1 MTTLLGLNAYQSE
14 ALVLCLAASLIWA
27 GALLLGA
34 MHLERNGAARGD
46 RLWIGALLLAI
57 LPSLVAPSL
66 AAYGVSLRHPAADIN
81 APQAPAAATRAEPSF
96 VNEQPLE
103 RPAGTGDAAAQKSA
117 LPSITLDQA
126 TGALSLLYIYGA
138 FLALFI
144 WLARQTGFIAAAA
157 LAEPVR
163 KEALL
168 RAVDDWAFDFGV
180 KTPRLKR
187 SRHVSSVCVYGA
199 VSPVILMPH
208 DLDARVADEDIAL
221 MCAHEIAHLK
231 RGDTRLFTATALARV
246 LFWFNPLITR
256 IAANVEM
263 AAEEGADRLVI
274 GAGVDRRAY
283 ASCFVKGLKY
293 AAMKQSL
300 LPALA
305 PGFTPNDRQARRRRL
320 DQILSAGGER
330 RVTFGAR
337 AALAGA
343 ASIAALLAIGQAA
356 FAVDPEAAA
365 EKKRAAE
372 LNRTEAATS
381 ADGAARDNGAEPEQ
395 GKDSDLLRMS
405 RPAGRPRAIAPV
417 APEPPAPALASAP
430 EPASP
435 VEPAEPVEPPEP
447 PEPVIVLTGDDG
459 KALRD
464 VFKGERRF
472 AFGNGDSLTDRMAAD
487 LEHRLLG
494 GLATTEG
501 AIYDISFTIDG
512 KSHRFTSD
520 EPMTPEK
527 RARLQEAI
535 ADMRA
540 HREALRKQAKEM
552 RAEWR
557 KKLDTGRADVEIKS
571 MNEESG
577 AATARRT
584 AFRQEDEA
592 RLMRRA
598 AIDGERASLELEL
611 DAIADARADLADA
624 LADGIDEA
632 LMQID
637 LETAALE
644 AGDASDEDR
653 RIARQALAEARRN
666 IENARRD
673 HEREIERARREL
685 ERREAEIR
693 RQIDSLEGIRGD
705 GE

>member
-14 ALVLCLAASLIWA
+14 ALVLCLAASVIWA

-34 MHLERNGAARGD
+34 MHLERSGAGRGD
-46 RLWIGALLLAI
+46 LLWIGALLLAI

-66 AAYGVSLRHPAADIN
+66 AAYGVSLRHPAPDVN
-81 APQAPAAATRAEPSF
+81 APQAPAAATRSETNS
-96 VNEQPLE
+96 VNEKPLE

-117 LPSITLDQA
+117 LPSITVDQA
-126 TGALSLLYIYGA
+126 MGALSLLYIYGV

-144 WLARQTGFIAAAA
+144 WLARQAGFLAAAA

-163 KEALL
+163 KKSLL
-168 RAVDDWAFDFGV
+168 KAVDDWAFDFGV
-180 KTPRLKR
+180 RTPKLKW

-246 LFWFNPLITR
+246 LFWFNPLVTR

-305 PGFTPNDRQARRRRL
+305 PGFTANDRQARRRRL

-330 RVTFGAR
+330 RVTVGAR

-343 ASIAALLAIGQAA
+343 ASIAALLAVGQAA

-365 EKKRAAE
+365 KRKRVAE
-372 LNRTEAATS
+372 INSAEAVKS
-381 ADGAARDNGAEPEQ
+381 ADGAERDNGSEPEQ
-395 GKDSDLLRMS
+395 GKDSDLLRMN

-417 APEPPAPALASAP
+417 APEPPAPALASVL

-447 PEPVIVLTGDDG
+447 PEPVIVPAGDDG
-459 KALRD
+459 KALRN
-464 VFKGERRF
+464 VFKGERNFSF
-472 AFGNGDSLTDRMAAD
+472 ANGDSLTDRMAAD

-494 GLATTEG
+494 GLATTQG
-501 AIYDISFTIDG
+501 AVYDISFTIDG
-512 KSHRFTSD
+512 KRHRFTSD

-527 RARLQEAI
+527 RARLKEVI

-540 HREALRKQAKEM
+540 HREAARKQAERM
-552 RAEWR
+552 RADWR
-557 KKLDTGRADVEIKS
+557 IQVEAGRAKAEADAGMAEG
-571 MNEESG
+571 E
-577 AATARRT
+577 AATARRI

-592 RLMRRA
+592 RLSRRA

-611 DAIADARADLADA
+611 DAIADARAELADA
-624 LADGIDEA
+624 LADGMDEA
-632 LMQID
+632 MAQLD
-637 LETAALE
+637 LETAALK
-644 AGDASDEDR
+644 ARDISDDER
-653 RIARQALAEARRN
+653 VIIRQALVEARRN

-673 HEREIERARREL
+673 HEREIERARRDL

-693 RQIDSLEGIRGD
+693 RQLDSLKRIPSD